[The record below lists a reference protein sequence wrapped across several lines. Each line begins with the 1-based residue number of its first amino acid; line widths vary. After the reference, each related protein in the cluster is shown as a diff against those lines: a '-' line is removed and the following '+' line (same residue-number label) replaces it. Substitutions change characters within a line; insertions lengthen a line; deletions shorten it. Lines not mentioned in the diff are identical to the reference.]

1 MEEEIIQKI
10 YKLTN
15 ELAAQQQSNQD
26 LASTLNSQLAD
37 LKTKA
42 AAKSSSDEDQ
52 DVLIPH
58 PLLPEQRDQVLEDL
72 QNRLE
77 KALSDQHSTL
87 LTNQNLEKEVNE
99 LQGLVKEYESGLETI
114 TSKFRT
120 HANATTEGQ
129 IRLRREYEA
138 LLNAEK
144 VDLSVEKGTTAA
156 LFVENTMLQTQLR
169 QLSKSL
175 RDVYKHESID
185 IHDQQIS
192 QLKKENQDLLE
203 LLKISQLP
211 DIETNTEEKIS
222 PVLQVARTGVV
233 EEFFD

>member
-15 ELAAQQQSNQD
+15 ELVSQQQSNQD
-26 LASTLNSQLAD
+26 LASTLNGQLAD
-37 LKTKA
+37 LKPDKTNRNLLIIYFI
-42 AAKSSSDEDQ
+42 DLE
-52 DVLIPH
+52 VLIPN

-72 QNRLE
+72 KNRLE
-77 KALSDQHSTL
+77 RALSDQQAAL
-87 LTNQNLEKEVNE
+87 QKNQHLEKEVNE
-99 LQGLVKEYESGLETI
+99 LQGLVKEYESGIEMI

-144 VDLSVEKGTTAA
+144 GTTAA
-156 LFVENTMLQTQLR
+156 LFIENTMLQTQLR

-185 IHDQQIS
+185 VHEQQIS

-203 LLKISQLP
+203 LLKISRLP
-211 DIETNTEEKIS
+211 DSEDTKSPERSS
-222 PVLQVARTGVV
+222 PVLLVARPGVV
-233 EEFFD
+233 KSCFFER

>member
-1 MEEEIIQKI
+1 MI
-10 YKLTN
+10 Y
-15 ELAAQQQSNQD
+15 
-26 LASTLNSQLAD
+26 
-37 LKTKA
+37 
-42 AAKSSSDEDQ
+42 
-52 DVLIPH
+52 
-58 PLLPEQRDQVLEDL
+58 
-72 QNRLE
+72 
-77 KALSDQHSTL
+77 
-87 LTNQNLEKEVNE
+87 
-99 LQGLVKEYESGLETI
+99 
-114 TSKFRT
+114 
-120 HANATTEGQ
+120 
-129 IRLRREYEA
+129 
-138 LLNAEK
+138 
-144 VDLSVEKGTTAA
+144 KGTTAA

>member
-15 ELAAQQQSNQD
+15 ELASQQQSNQD
-26 LASTLNSQLAD
+26 LATTLNGQLTD

-42 AAKSSSDEDQ
+42 AAAKSSTDDQ
-52 DVLIPH
+52 AVLIPH

-72 QNRLE
+72 KNRLE
-77 KALSDQHSTL
+77 KALLDQQTTL
-87 LTNQNLEKEVNE
+87 QANQQLEKEVSE
-99 LQGLVKEYESGLETI
+99 LQGLVKDYETGLESI

-144 VDLSVEKGTTAA
+144 GTTAA
-156 LFVENTMLQTQLR
+156 LFIENTMLQTQLR

-175 RDVYKHESID
+175 RDVYRHESVD
-185 IHDQQIS
+185 VHDQQIS
-192 QLKKENQDLLE
+192 QLKKENQGLLE
-203 LLKISQLP
+203 LLKMSHLP
-211 DIETNTEEKIS
+211 DLEEASTQEKSS
-222 PVLQVARTGVV
+222 PVLQVARPGVV

>member
-15 ELAAQQQSNQD
+15 ELASQQQSNQD
-26 LASTLNSQLAD
+26 LASTLNGQLTD

-42 AAKSSSDEDQ
+42 AAAKSSTDDQ
-52 DVLIPH
+52 EVLIPN

-72 QNRLE
+72 KSRLE
-77 KALSDQHSTL
+77 KALLDQQTTL
-87 LTNQNLEKEVNE
+87 RENQQLEKEVNE
-99 LQGLVKEYESGLETI
+99 LQGLVREYETGLESI

-129 IRLRREYEA
+129 LRLRREYEA

-144 VDLSVEKGTTAA
+144 GTTAA
-156 LFVENTMLQTQLR
+156 LFIENTMLQTQLR

-175 RDVYKHESID
+175 RDVYKHESVD
-185 IHDQQIS
+185 VHEQQIS

-211 DIETNTEEKIS
+211 DLEEPSTQEKSS
-222 PVLQVARTGVV
+222 PVLQVARPGVV

>member
-42 AAKSSSDEDQ
+42 AAKSSSDDQ

-144 VDLSVEKGTTAA
+144 GTTAA

>member
-15 ELAAQQQSNQD
+15 ELASQQQSNQD
-26 LASTLNSQLAD
+26 MASTLNGQLTH

-42 AAKSSSDEDQ
+42 AVQTSSDGKQE
-52 DVLIPH
+52 VIIPN
-58 PLLPEQRDQVLEDL
+58 PLLPEQRDQVVEDL
-72 QNRLE
+72 KNRLE
-77 KALSDQHSTL
+77 KALSDQQVVIEK
-87 LTNQNLEKEVNE
+87 NQQLEKEVNE

-144 VDLSVEKGTTAA
+144 GTTAA
-156 LFVENTMLQTQLR
+156 LFIENTMLQTQLR

-175 RDVYKHESID
+175 RDVYKYESID
-185 IHDQQIS
+185 VHEQQIS
-192 QLKKENQDLLE
+192 QLKKENQGLLE

-211 DIETNTEEKIS
+211 DSEDTNSQEKAS
-222 PVLQVARTGVV
+222 PVLLVARPGVV